1 MSPNHSLTEKYR
13 PKKLSECVLPYR
25 IKSKLEKWKNKMPIH
40 LIFYGNAGTGKTST
54 AIALAKQLAE
64 NDYSIINASK
74 DNSDNYINN
83 YITRLMSGVS
93 LYGGKRIIIL
103 DESDRLTENAQT
115 SLRKPLEDYGH
126 LCSIIFT
133 NNYDNIIEP
142 IKSRCFQF
150 DFNIKQDEKD
160 EFYKCLKRRLRT
172 IIKKEDIN
180 ISAKELNEIIKSNC
194 PDIRKMVNQLE
205 LY

>member
-1 MSPNHSLTEKYR
+1 MNNQCLTEKYR

-25 IKSKLEKWKNKMPIH
+25 IKSKLEKWKNKMPMH

-74 DNSDNYINN
+74 DNSDSYINN

-142 IKSRCFQF
+142 IKSRCFEF

-160 EFYKCLKRRLRT
+160 EFYKILKRRLRT
-172 IIKKEDIN
+172 IIKKEKIN
-180 ISAKELNEIIKSNC
+180 ISTKELNEIINSNS

>member
-1 MSPNHSLTEKYR
+1 
-13 PKKLSECVLPYR
+13 
-25 IKSKLEKWKNKMPIH
+25 MPMH

-54 AIALAKQLAE
+54 AVALAKQLAKD
-64 NDYSIINASK
+64 DYTIINASK

>member
-1 MSPNHSLTEKYR
+1 MNNHCLTEKYR

-25 IKSKLEKWKNKMPIH
+25 IKSKLEKWKNKMPMH

-54 AIALAKQLAE
+54 AVALAKQLAKD
-64 NDYSIINASK
+64 DYTIINASK

-126 LCSIIFT
+126 LCSVIFT